1 MKYLSLL
8 LLMFTITVSGQDL
21 IEFTTTEFEN
31 TKEDG
36 FTGGKVG
43 KFARINNEP
52 KVVSAPGLS
61 AAELYQKTLN
71 WVNET
76 YQGGEEVVLGSI
88 DGEYIRFQG
97 FSRDMFYKQSLGSM
111 SAVPVKYDV
120 IVRFRDGRLR
130 WEYTSFKY
138 PTTTNAYMS
147 SLADDYY
154 LSGYRITKAN
164 GKLANPNH
172 IIAITKGKEGMA
184 RMVNR
189 LAEYVNKAEEEE
201 LDW

>member
-8 LLMFTITVSGQDL
+8 LLILTVNVSGQEL
-21 IEFTTTEFEN
+21 VEYTHTEYEQ

-36 FTGGKVG
+36 FKGNNIG

-52 KVVSAPGLS
+52 KVVTAPGLS

-88 DGEYIRFQG
+88 DGEYIRFKG
-97 FSRDMFYKQSLGSM
+97 FSQDMFFKNSLGSLISVM
-111 SAVPVKYDV
+111 VSYEV
-120 IVRFRDGRLR
+120 IVRFRDGRFR
-130 WEYTSFKY
+130 WSYTNFKY
-138 PTTTNAYMS
+138 PTTVSTLGN
-147 SLADDYY
+147 DYY
-154 LSGYRITKAN
+154 LDGYRITKAN

-189 LAEYVNKAEEEE
+189 LAEYVNKPKEEE